1 MARATLEDQL
11 LFLDRQ
17 DAGRQLAER
26 IAVLSLRSPLVLA
39 LPRGG
44 VPIAVEIAKA
54 LQAPLDLLLVRKIG
68 VPWQPELAVG
78 AVVDGGNP
86 RTIINE
92 NVARLTHISEADI
105 AAFAKTQLEEIERR
119 RNLWLAGREH
129 AAVAGR
135 TAIVVDDGVAT
146 GASVRVAL
154 EAIKLQRP
162 ARTVLAVPVV
172 VDYVAHSLRELC
184 DDLICLA
191 APSELAAVGQFYK
204 DFHQLTD
211 DEVKRLLDQ
220 AWAQLPAL

>member
-1 MARATLEDQL
+1 MAGAALENQF

-44 VPIAVEIAKA
+44 VPIAAEIAKA
-54 LQAPLDLLLVRKIG
+54 LEAPLDLLLVRKIG

-86 RTIINE
+86 RTIIND
-92 NVARLTHISEADI
+92 NVARVTHISEADI
-105 AAFAKTQLEEIERR
+105 AVFAKTQLGEIERR

-129 AAVAGR
+129 VPVAGR

-154 EAIKLQRP
+154 DAIKLQQP
-162 ARTVLAVPVV
+162 ARTLLAVPVV
-172 VDYVAHSLRELC
+172 VDYVADSLRAVC

-191 APSELAAVGQFYK
+191 APSDLAAVGQFYK

-220 AWAQLPAL
+220 TWTQLPAL

>member
-1 MARATLEDQL
+1 MARFALDSQI

-26 IAVLSLRSPLVLA
+26 IAVLNLRNPLVLA

-44 VPIAVEIAKA
+44 VPVAAEIAGA

-68 VPWQPELAVG
+68 VPWQPELALG
-78 AVVDGGNP
+78 AVVDGENP

-92 NVARLTHISEADI
+92 NVARVAHISETDI
-105 AAFAKTQLEEIERR
+105 AAIAKTQFEEIERR
-119 RNLWLAGREH
+119 RALWLTGRQH
-129 AAVAGR
+129 VVVTGR
-135 TAIVVDDGVAT
+135 TAIVVDDGIAT
-146 GASVRVAL
+146 GASVRAAL
-154 EAIKLQRP
+154 EAVRLQKP

-172 VDYVAHSLRELC
+172 ADEVADTLRQVC
-184 DDLICLA
+184 DDLISLA
-191 APSELAAVGQFYK
+191 TPADLMAVGQFYR

-220 AWAQLPAL
+220 AWKSLPAR

>member
-1 MARATLEDQL
+1 MARFALDSQI

-26 IAVLSLRSPLVLA
+26 IAVLNLRNPLVLA

-44 VPIAVEIAKA
+44 VPVAAEIAGV

-68 VPWQPELAVG
+68 VPWQPELALG
-78 AVVDGGNP
+78 AVVDGENP

-92 NVARLTHISEADI
+92 NVARVAHISETDI
-105 AAFAKTQLEEIERR
+105 AAIAKTQFEEIERR
-119 RNLWLAGREH
+119 RALWLTGRQH
-129 AAVAGR
+129 VVVTGR
-135 TAIVVDDGVAT
+135 TAIVVDDGIAT
-146 GASVRVAL
+146 GASVRAAL
-154 EAIKLQRP
+154 EAVRLQKP

-172 VDYVAHSLRELC
+172 ADEVADTLRQVC
-184 DDLICLA
+184 DDLISLA
-191 APSELAAVGQFYK
+191 TPADLMAVGQFYR

-220 AWAQLPAL
+220 AWKSLPAR